1 MSDSLRLH
9 GLYSLWNSPGQ
20 NTGEGSHSL
29 LQGIFPTWGS
39 NSDLLHCRQILY
51 QLSHQGGLRWQG
63 SPPFSDYLPLQWCQ
77 TYNRH
82 PQNTHRLTIWMI
94 GVQIYKFYSLWCS
107 EWFWKNH
114 ITFRTLVFLITSRK
128 HIRWH
133 IAVCKHTV
141 RVRYWLYTWLISTQ
155 RIPVVF
161 DSKFFHCTGK
171 IKSKKK
177 MYVWCVCGDVGGR
190 VNQNPDLLTSSS
202 VFFMPHFHILE
213 IDTVNTG
220 WLYHQECSVAFQI
233 IDLFLAENRHPGQQT
248 DNPWWEG
255 TLNWE
260 QNCTVLVKVVMSY
273 SERIKHE

>member
-1 MSDSLRLH
+1 MSDSLWLH

-20 NTGEGSHSL
+20 NTGEGIHSL

-51 QLSHQGGLRWQG
+51 QLSHQGGLRRQE
-63 SPPFSDYLPLQWCQ
+63 SPPFSDNLPLQWCQ

-82 PQNTHRLTIWMI
+82 PQNTQRLTIWMI
-94 GVQIYKFYSLWCS
+94 GVQIYKFYFLWCS

-177 MYVWCVCGDVGGR
+177 CMCDVSAGMWVAVWIRIQIFWPPVQCFSCHIFISSK
-190 VNQNPDLLTSSS
+190 LTQLTQDD
-202 VFFMPHFHILE
+202 F
-213 IDTVNTG
+213 
-220 WLYHQECSVAFQI
+220 I
-233 IDLFLAENRHPGQQT
+233 IRSAVWR
-248 DNPWWEG
+248 
-255 TLNWE
+255 
-260 QNCTVLVKVVMSY
+260 S
-273 SERIKHE
+273 R